1 MSILQEYNKHHDY
14 IDTQKMSALIKY
26 LKNFDL
32 DYAEVVY
39 NKYEWQ
45 KFEKWY
51 KTIYNNKYGRGTK
64 GNSQV

>member
-14 IDTQKMSALIKY
+14 IDARKMSALIKY
-26 LKNFDL
+26 LKNFNL
-32 DYAEVVY
+32 DYAEVIY

-51 KTIYNNKYGRGTK
+51 KTIYNNKYGRGTE